1 MSVTDARLQLAQDV
15 LRSLD
20 LNEIGNHEY
29 EGMPPATFQG
39 RSFGGQVVGMAT
51 AAVMRSSGSHTAPHS
66 LHGYFLRAVTPL
78 QPVQLRV
85 ESIRAGRS
93 FRTFEVRMT
102 QNDKLA
108 FVATCQFHIDEP
120 GVEYQ
125 PAMPQVPPPDLV
137 DEHWRQGP
145 IESRSFGPTPLRD
158 DGTFESTRRAWLR
171 FLNVLP
177 DDPVITT
184 AMAAYVSDLTG
195 NAYRLLSLDRYE
207 GFVDASLDHAIWFH
221 RPMLVDD
228 WVFYDLQC
236 TINHGSRSHMRGAMY
251 DADGQL
257 CLSMAQELLIRPL

>member
-1 MSVTDARLQLAQDV
+1 MSATDARLQLARDV

-20 LNEIGNHEY
+20 ITVIGDHEY
-29 EGMPPATFQG
+29 EGLPPATFPG

-51 AAVMRSSGSHTAPHS
+51 AAVMRSSASTGAPHS
-66 LHGYFLRAVTPL
+66 LHGYFLRPVAPL

-85 ESIRAGRS
+85 EAIREGRS

-102 QNDKLA
+102 QNGKLA
-108 FVATCQFHIDEP
+108 FVATCQFHVDEP

-125 PAMPQVPPPDLV
+125 PAMPQVPPPDHV

-145 IESRSFGPTPLRD
+145 IESRSFGPTALRD

-171 FLNVLP
+171 FLASVP

-184 AMAAYVSDLTG
+184 AMTAYVSDLTG
-195 NAYRLLSLDRYE
+195 NAYRPLSLDRYD

-221 RPMLVDD
+221 RPVRIDD

-236 TINHGSRSHMRGAMY
+236 TLNTAGRSHIRGAMY
-251 DADGQL
+251 DANGRL